1 MQQAFTFGL
10 KLDKDGMPDRY
21 KLLNS
26 LNRMVDNSERL
37 GIPKEKSKSMR
48 NEAIKDELKFQ

>member
-10 KLDKDGMPDRY
+10 KLDRDGMPDRY